1 MVVGKRTIF
10 HFCIGV
16 MRSSVCCLDN
26 HCALLAVTIIHS
38 SHTCTHLWY
47 TFRVQTASALS
58 VLILLL
64 VFEVDH
70 PVDLFG
76 TVAEQ
81 PLQVADKAVDVALP
95 SCLQDYVLVIVVPV
109 NKI

>member
-1 MVVGKRTIF
+1 M
-10 HFCIGV
+10 
-16 MRSSVCCLDN
+16 
-26 HCALLAVTIIHS
+26 LAVTIIHS
-38 SHTCTHLWY
+38 SHTCTYMWY
-47 TFRVQTASALS
+47 TVRVQTASALS
-58 VLILLL
+58 VLVLLL

-95 SCLQDYVLVIVVPV
+95 SCLHDYVLVIVVAV
-109 NKI
+109 NKIRKLEYLSKGIDV